1 MVSSSDNP
9 AADILAAVI
18 APDSSH
24 FNVQKT
30 PIAAKANLKVKVE
43 LFILIEK
50 FKLFSTDKLNKQVLL
65 PVIHKIH

>member
-1 MVSSSDNP
+1 MFSSSDDP

-30 PIAAKANLKVKVE
+30 PIAAKANLKVDLSGIIYSYRKV
-43 LFILIEK
+43 
-50 FKLFSTDKLNKQVLL
+50 
-65 PVIHKIH
+65 